1 MKIISFRNLASCLS
15 LVAIGIGGIGC
26 GKSGSDASGGIS
38 IQAAFKDTKPE
49 VKDFAK
55 QAVAAE
61 EKKDFGT
68 AFVHYRALS
77 LNPDLTPEQRNL
89 ANDSMLAMNKK
100 LREAS
105 TNGDASA
112 KSILEMYH
120 ANK

>member
-1 MKIISFRNLASCLS
+1 MSFITVAGCLFLAIVC
-15 LVAIGIGGIGC
+15 IGTIGC
-26 GKSGSDASGGIS
+26 SKSGPGGSGGTNIH
-38 IQAAFKDTKPE
+38 AAFKNTKPE
-49 VKDFAK
+49 VKDFAE

-61 EKKDFGT
+61 EKNDFGT

-112 KSILEMYH
+112 KSLLEMYH